1 MGVVQSMMPWV
12 TLVDDET
19 REVRYSTCKAC
30 DKFTVFKTCSLCD
43 CIMPA
48 KTLWAD
54 AECPE
59 GKWGKETSDTT
70 TAVDGG
76 DSA

>member
-1 MGVVQSMMPWV
+1 MGVVKSMMPWV
-12 TLVDDET
+12 VLVDDET
-19 REVRYSTCKAC
+19 REARYNLCKAC

-59 GKWGKETSDTT
+59 GQWGKETADSDQS
-70 TAVDGG
+70 TAIENP
-76 DSA
+76 